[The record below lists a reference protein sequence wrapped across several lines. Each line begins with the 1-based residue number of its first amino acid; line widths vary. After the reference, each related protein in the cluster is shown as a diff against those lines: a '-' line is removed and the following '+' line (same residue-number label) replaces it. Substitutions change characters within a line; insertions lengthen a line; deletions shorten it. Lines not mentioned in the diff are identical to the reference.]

1 MYFIKLIVSKK
12 VLNLKQLIY
21 TVKQYTILIGLG
33 IAAIGIMA
41 AVFGS
46 DILKLSISTQDY
58 DIFVDP
64 ILDKQNLFV
73 MGRVTI
79 QNTGSQPLTNVH
91 VNFGSGDTLDLGTIK
106 AGQKII
112 VSPPSENP
120 MEFVMISADND
131 IFVNKA
137 YREMPKMVGM
147 MGS

>member
-1 MYFIKLIVSKK
+1 M
-12 VLNLKQLIY
+12 NQY
-21 TVKQYTILIGLG
+21 TVIIGTG
-33 IAAIGIMA
+33 IGAIAIM
-41 AVFGS
+41 VVIFGA

-64 ILDKQNLFV
+64 ILDKQSLFV

-79 QNTGSQPLTNVH
+79 QNTGSQTLTNVH
-91 VNFGSGDTLDLGTIK
+91 VNFGAGDTLDLGTIK

-112 VSPPSENP
+112 VSPPPNNP

-131 IFVNKA
+131 VFVNKA

>member
-1 MYFIKLIVSKK
+1 MII
-12 VLNLKQLIY
+12 NLIY
-21 TVKQYTILIGLG
+21 QKRIVESVNQYKFIIGAGIGTIVVV
-33 IAAIGIMA
+33 AV
-41 AVFGS
+41 VFGA
-46 DILKLSISTQDY
+46 DILKLSVSTQEY

-64 ILDKQNLFV
+64 ILDKQSMFV

-79 QNTGSQPLTNVH
+79 QNTGSEPLTNIH
-91 VNFGSGDTLDLGTIK
+91 VNFGAGDTLDLRTLK

-112 VSPPSENP
+112 LSPPSDNP

-131 IFVNKA
+131 IFVSKA

>member
-1 MYFIKLIVSKK
+1 M
-12 VLNLKQLIY
+12 NQY
-21 TVKQYTILIGLG
+21 TVIVAAGIG
-33 IAAIGIMA
+33 AIVLVV
-41 AVFGS
+41 AVFGA
-46 DILKLSISTQDY
+46 DIVKLSIPTEEYS
-58 DIFVDP
+58 IFVDP
-64 ILDKQNLFV
+64 ILDKQSLFV

-79 QNTGSQPLTNVH
+79 QNTGSQSLTNIH
-91 VNFGSGDTLDLGTIK
+91 VNFGAGDTLDLKTLK

-112 VSPPSENP
+112 LSPPPDNP